1 MTTLDA
7 YRALHGRPRGFIEW
21 GPHAATRAL
30 VDQVTD
36 VLREYADY
44 LPLTLRQVFYR
55 LVSMHGFAKTEGD
68 YRRLCEV
75 MTRARRARLIDFD
88 AIRDD
93 GFSRSRYQHW
103 RSPRSGLDAV
113 RHTAENFTLDRQR
126 AQPIK
131 TVIWCEAGGM
141 VPMLE
146 RVAEPYSVPVFSS
159 GGFDSVSAKHAVA
172 REFLGMGNVHVL
184 HIGDHDP
191 SGVHVSLSLAEDVR
205 AFMGAMRPDA
215 CAEFF
220 RLAVIPEQIEAH
232 GLPTAPKKPTDRRRF
247 HDSTVQAE
255 ALPPDALAGIVEAA
269 ILERV
274 DVDILEDTTARERE
288 GHAEL
293 TTRLGGA
300 SA

>member
-21 GPHAATRAL
+21 RPHAATREL
-30 VDQVTD
+30 VDQVSD

-55 LVSMHGFAKTEGD
+55 LVSVRGFAKTERD

-103 RSPRSGLDAV
+103 RSPESVLAAV
-113 RHTAENFTLDRQR
+113 KQTAESFFLDRQR

-146 RVAEPYSVPVFSS
+146 RVAESYSVPVFSS

-172 REFLGMGNVHVL
+172 REFLDMGSVHVL

-205 AFMGAMRPDA
+205 AFMRAMRSDA

-220 RLAVIPEQIEAH
+220 RLAVIPEQIEEH

-247 HDSTVQAE
+247 HGETVQAE
-255 ALPPDALAGIVEAA
+255 ALPPDVLAGIVKAA
-269 ILERV
+269 ILDRI
-274 DVDILEDTTARERE
+274 DLDILDTTAARERE
-288 GHAEL
+288 GREEL
-293 TTRLGGA
+293 ATRLA
-300 SA
+300 RAAA